1 MAAIARWS
9 GSVTVVAGA
18 RILLVED
25 DDDLR
30 ETVRDA
36 LEDAAFAVDAVAD
49 GEQALTYLRSHP
61 APQLIVLD
69 LMMPRVSG
77 WDVLRALETELASH
91 RYTVLVVT
99 AAHEAAGELAV
110 PVLRKPF
117 RLAELVAIASQAAA
131 RV

>member
-1 MAAIARWS
+1 M
-9 GSVTVVAGA
+9 TGA

-36 LEDAAFAVDAVAD
+36 LEDASFRVDAVVD
-49 GEQALTYLRSHP
+49 GEQALRYLRTQP
-61 APQLIVLD
+61 APDLIVLD

-77 WDVLRALETELASH
+77 WDVLRALGDEFSS
-91 RYTVLVVT
+91 RRFTVLVVT
-99 AAHEAAGELAV
+99 AAHEAAAKLDV